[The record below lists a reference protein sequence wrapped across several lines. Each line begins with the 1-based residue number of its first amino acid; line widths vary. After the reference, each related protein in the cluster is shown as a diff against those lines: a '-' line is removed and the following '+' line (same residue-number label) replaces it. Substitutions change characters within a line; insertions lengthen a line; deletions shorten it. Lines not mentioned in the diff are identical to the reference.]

1 MTRSLPPAIRGH
13 GFACLNVA
21 VAVGVRYLLHP
32 ILGES
37 SIFSP
42 ILLAVLVTAYFFG
55 LRPALTAVLVGALA
69 TDFFLLEPR
78 GSFLPSEFEQQI
90 GLLLYLVIG
99 FGVAY
104 LAGSMHDAQKAL
116 LKANRTLEGSVGER
130 TAELACRNGQL
141 ELSEDRLR
149 FALRY
154 SNTGGWSLDLS
165 DLTAHRTPEH
175 DRIFGYETPLPEW
188 TFEIFLGHVHPDDR
202 AEVERLF
209 RGALAAGEPWDF
221 ECRINRADGAQRWI
235 WARGEQERDGEG
247 RPVRMAGIVQD
258 VTERKQNELALVERE
273 RLLRFVTSSA
283 RVGLVV
289 IGPDYTYIF
298 ANDAYAQLYGL
309 DPELIVGLRVSE
321 VLPSAWSRIQPWL
334 DRGLAGEQAEYELM
348 LPGSEG
354 QPPRYFAVIYEP
366 RRGESGEPN
375 VHVVVVDITARKL
388 AELALAERERL
399 LAVVTGTARVGLV
412 VVGPGYRYL
421 FANEAYAE
429 IFGLESRDLVG
440 HRVPEILS
448 AAWPQIQP
456 KLDRALAGERVAY
469 ELGFPAQD
477 GQPIRHFT
485 VNYEPR
491 VNDDG
496 EPSVVVVVLEISA
509 RKYAELAL
517 AERERMLQFVTSS
530 AGVGL
535 VVIDSDYRYLFANEA
550 YGRIYGIAVSDI
562 VGRTVPEVIPFA
574 WPQIQPHLDR
584 SLGGTP
590 GGFDLS
596 LPPLPGTD
604 QPRTLAVA
612 YEPRAREDG
621 SLTSVVVITDISER
635 KQASESAARLGERV
649 TLAARAAGFGVWDW
663 DLIGN
668 QISWD
673 DQMFSLYGR
682 KRGDFEGA
690 YEAWLAGI
698 HPEDRARCDEESQQ
712 ARDGLA
718 DFESEFRVL
727 WPDGALH
734 YLKAIG
740 EVFRDETGRPARM
753 LGVNFDVTEARLAQ
767 EAVLESQAKLEAALA
782 SMTDAVFISDT
793 SGNFIH
799 FNDAFITFHRFSER
813 SECANHLSNY
823 HDIVDV
829 FLENGETLP
838 LDKWA
843 VPRALRGE
851 TASNTE
857 YCIRRKDSGE
867 TWFCS
872 YSFSPIRDASGGIVG
887 SVVVGRDITERK
899 RAAQEALE
907 REERFRQLAENI
919 REVFWLNDILNGKV
933 LYVSPAYESI
943 WGRTCDAL
951 YESPWDWIDAV
962 HEADLRRVRDA
973 FHGQMAGERY
983 DIEYRIVRPDGTLR
997 WIHDRGFPVFN
1008 EAQDIYRVAGVA
1020 EDITERR
1027 LAEQATQQQ
1036 QMRLEGIVNSAM
1048 DGIITVDEGQ
1058 SVILMNAAAE
1068 RMFGCRAEEILG
1080 TRVERFIPERSRAAH
1095 GGHVREFGKTGV
1107 AARAM
1112 GRFGPISGLRANG
1125 EEFPIEASI
1134 SQIEVDGHKL
1144 FTVTC
1149 RDVTERVEAEA
1160 GRKTLETQLQQS
1172 QKMEAFG
1179 QLAGGV
1185 AHDFNNLLTVI
1196 IGYSEWLIRNLPA
1209 DSEAR
1214 GYVGEIHKAG
1224 ERASTLTRQLLA
1236 FSRQQVIEPKVL
1248 KLNEVVEGVEKM
1260 LRRLIGEDVQLSTAL
1275 HPSEGLA
1282 KVDPGQIEQVLLN
1295 LAVNSRDAM
1304 PQGGQLTIETGLVE
1318 LDAAYASLHAEVRAG
1333 RFNLLAV
1340 SDTGMGMSGEVRER
1354 IFEPFF
1360 TTKGPGKGT
1369 GLGLAV
1375 VHGIVKQNGGHV
1387 QVYSEPGK
1395 GTTFKIYLPVV
1406 EAEPTDLAASDSF
1419 SSPGLGETILL
1430 VDDEVS
1436 LREMTAMALTGF
1448 GYTVLTASDGR
1459 EAIQRMAEHGG
1470 RIDLLLTD
1478 VVMPEMSGRS
1488 LAETLGQTYPE
1499 LKVLFISGYTDD
1511 AVMRHGVLQSEVAF
1525 LQKPY
1530 TLEGLA
1536 RKVREVL
1543 RG

>member
-13 GFACLNVA
+13 GFACLTVA

-32 ILGES
+32 LLDES
-37 SIFSP
+37 NIFSP

-55 LRPALTAVLVGALA
+55 LRPALTAVFVGALA
-69 TDFFLLEPR
+69 ADFFLLEPR
-78 GSFLPSEFEQQI
+78 GGFLPSVLAQQI
-90 GLLLYLVIG
+90 GLVFYAVVG

-116 LKANRTLEGSVGER
+116 LQANRALEESVGKR

-141 ELSEDRLR
+141 ELSEERLR

-165 DLTAHRTPEH
+165 DLTAHRTLEH

-188 TFEIFLGHVHPDDR
+188 TLEMFLGHVHPDDR

-209 RGALAAGEPWDF
+209 QGALAAGAPWDF
-221 ECRINRADGAQRWI
+221 ECRIRRADGAQRWI

-258 VTERKQNELALVERE
+258 ITERKQNELVLSDKE

-309 DPELIVGLRVSE
+309 DPESIVGRRVSE
-321 VLPSAWSRIQPWL
+321 VLPSAWPRIQPWL
-334 DRGLAGEQAEYELM
+334 DRGLAGDQAEYELM

-366 RRGESGEPN
+366 RRGESGDPN
-375 VHVVVVDITARKL
+375 VHVAVVEITKRKL

-412 VVGPGYRYL
+412 VVGRGYRYL
-421 FANEAYAE
+421 FANEAYAD
-429 IFGLESRDLVG
+429 IFGLETKELVG
-440 HRVPEILS
+440 HRVPEILPD
-448 AAWPQIQP
+448 AWSQIQP

-469 ELGFPAQD
+469 ELEFPAQD
-477 GQPIRHFT
+477 GQPVRHFT

-491 VNDDG
+491 VCDDE

-535 VVIDSDYRYLFANEA
+535 VVLDSGYRYLFANEA

-562 VGRTVPEVIPFA
+562 VGRTVPEVIPLA
-574 WPQIQPHLDR
+574 WPQIKPHLDR

-604 QPRTLAVA
+604 QPRTLAVV
-612 YEPRAREDG
+612 YEPHAREDG
-621 SLTSVVVITDISER
+621 SLTSVVVITDVSER
-635 KQASESAARLGERV
+635 KQASEAAARLSERV
-649 TLAARAAGFGVWDW
+649 TLAARAAGLGIWDW
-663 DLIGN
+663 DLIEN

-682 KRGDFEGA
+682 KRGDFGGA

-718 DFESEFRVL
+718 DYESEFRVI
-727 WPDGALH
+727 WPDGSLH

-740 EVFRDETGRPARM
+740 EVFRDETGRPIRM

-767 EAVLESQAKLEAALA
+767 EAAQGSQAKLEAALA

-793 SGNFIH
+793 SGNFVH
-799 FNDAFITFHRFSER
+799 FNDAFVTFHRFSAR
-813 SECANHLSNY
+813 SECASHLSNY
-823 HDIVDV
+823 PDIIDV

-851 TASNTE
+851 TASNAE

-867 TWFCS
+867 TWFGS
-872 YSFSPIRDASGGIVG
+872 YSFSPIRDALGGIVG

-919 REVFWLNDILNGKV
+919 REVFWLNDILTGKI

-951 YESPWDWIDAV
+951 HDWIDAV
-962 HEADLRRVRDA
+962 HEAERPRVRDA
-973 FHGQMAGERY
+973 FDGQSAGQTY

-1008 EAQDIYRVAGVA
+1008 EAGDIYRVAGVA

-1027 LAEQATQQQ
+1027 LAEHASQQQ

-1068 RMFGCRAEEILG
+1068 RMFGCRAEDIVG
-1080 TRVERFIPERSRAAH
+1080 TRVERFIPERYRAAH
-1095 GGHVREFGKTGV
+1095 SGHVQAFGKTGV

-1149 RDVTERVEAEA
+1149 RDVTERIRAEEERRKLEA
-1160 GRKTLETQLQQS
+1160 QLHQS

-1185 AHDFNNLLTVI
+1185 AHDFNNLLTI
-1196 IGYSEWLIRNLPA
+1196 INGYSEWLLGTLPP
-1209 DSEAR
+1209 EAESR
-1214 GYVGEIHKAG
+1214 IQLAEILKAG
-1224 ERASTLTRQLLA
+1224 ERAASLTHQLLT
-1236 FSRQQVIEPKVL
+1236 FSRQQLLEPKVL
-1248 KLNEVVEGVEKM
+1248 KLNAVVDEIESM
-1260 LRRLIGEDVQLSTAL
+1260 LRRLIGEDIQLSTVLRPTA
-1275 HPSEGLA
+1275 SFV
-1282 KVDPGQIEQVLLN
+1282 KVDPGQIEQVILN
-1295 LAVNSRDAM
+1295 LAVNARDAM
-1304 PQGGQLTIETGLVE
+1304 PQGGQLTIETSDIE
-1318 LDAAYASLHAEVRAG
+1318 LDAAYTSVHTDISPG

-1340 SDTGMGMSGEVRER
+1340 SDTGVGMSREVRAR

-1360 TTKGPGKGT
+1360 TTKGLGRGT

-1375 VHGIVKQNGGHV
+1375 VHGIVKQSGGNV
-1387 QVYSEPGK
+1387 EVYSELGK

-1406 EAEPTDLAASDSF
+1406 EGASADDAAPDASATE
-1419 SSPGLGETILL
+1419 GGGETILL
-1430 VDDEVS
+1430 VEDEDS
-1436 LREMTAMALTGF
+1436 LREMTALALTGF
-1448 GYTVLTASDGR
+1448 GYVVLKASDGR
-1459 EAIQRMAEHGG
+1459 EAIQRMAEYGG
-1470 RIDLLLTD
+1470 RVDLLLTD

-1488 LAETLGQTYPE
+1488 LAETLGRVYPE

-1525 LQKPY
+1525 LQKPF
-1530 TLEGLA
+1530 TLDGLA
-1536 RKVREVL
+1536 RKVREVI
-1543 RG
+1543 GG